1 MTRGFKKLAA
11 KRAAYE
17 ETMASQPTKAKVS
30 RARWIKHT
38 WDEKTDTLRTQWQP
52 GFFPRASQEWHR
64 EGSIDEIEQ
73 KENAGQR
80 EMF

>member
-1 MTRGFKKLAA
+1 MPKRATKVAI

-17 ETMASQPTKAKVS
+17 KTMASQPTKAKVS
-30 RARWIKHT
+30 KARWIKHS

-52 GFFPRASQEWHR
+52 GFFPAKAGWHR

-73 KENAGQR
+73 RENAGQR

>member
-1 MTRGFKKLAA
+1 MTRGFKKFAA

-38 WDEKTDTLRTQWQP
+38 WDEKTDTL
-52 GFFPRASQEWHR
+52 
-64 EGSIDEIEQ
+64 
-73 KENAGQR
+73 
-80 EMF
+80 

>member
-1 MTRGFKKLAA
+1 MRGSKKFAA
-11 KRAAYE
+11 KQAAYE
-17 ETMASQPTKAKVS
+17 ETMAAQPTKPKVS
-30 RARWIKHT
+30 KARWIKHS

-52 GFFPRASQEWHR
+52 GFFPRAIPAWHR

-73 KENAGQR
+73 RENAGQR